1 MNINIELNEK
11 YVALLLDMFD
21 YTTEKVLVWYNKL
34 DDECNVKELGSYYK
48 TIAYESSKRPEVLNK
63 EKIMLDDVKDYGLNN
78 TVNKLFNELLMK
90 KLFN

>member
-1 MNINIELNEK
+1 MNINIELSEEH
-11 YVALLLDMFD
+11 VSLLLKMFG
-21 YTTEKVLVWYNKL
+21 YVTEEVLVWYNKL